1 MTESDDVIARTRAIV
16 HRCFMKQGHPSLHPS
31 RETLSRET
39 RVVTMLSRVTSVVTY
54 LVTRRRDDPDNESS
68 TRLVPLTFSENVK
81 VKVCMLLSVHIHMI
95 LYSNA
100 IFIAMEKSSMGTL

>member
-16 HRCFMKQGHPSLHPS
+16 YRFFMKQGHPSLDP
-31 RETLSRET
+31 SRET

-81 VKVCMLLSVHIHMI
+81 VKVCMLLSAHIHMI
-95 LYSNA
+95 LYSNV

>member
-31 RETLSRET
+31 RAT

-68 TRLVPLTFSENVK
+68 ARLVPLTFSENVK